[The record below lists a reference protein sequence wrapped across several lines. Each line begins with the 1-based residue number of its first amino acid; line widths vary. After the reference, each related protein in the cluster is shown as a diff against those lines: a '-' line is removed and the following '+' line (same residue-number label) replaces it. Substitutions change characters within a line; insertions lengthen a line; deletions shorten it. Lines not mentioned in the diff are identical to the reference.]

1 LRRRLTGV
9 PRRRPRGSGNSNA
22 SGRSTTAMARANLFP
37 DFKEFLKSLNSARV
51 KYLLVGGYAVIHYGY
66 RRTTD
71 DLDIWIAVD
80 PANARRVSRVLQEFF
95 GFPAEKV
102 PETMFRERG
111 KIFMIGREPSRIDL
125 LTAPSGI
132 EFAACYRRRQRV
144 IWDGI
149 RVPLLSLEDLRK
161 NKASSGRPKDLADLD
176 NLPKAA
182 TNRRPR
188 KKRR

>member
-1 LRRRLTGV
+1 
-9 PRRRPRGSGNSNA
+9 
-22 SGRSTTAMARANLFP
+22 MARANLFP